1 MKHLSLF
8 NPSTTAHLAQPK
20 EFFDLDLA
28 SPAVQVMTDFRC
40 HKPSMVGVDESV
52 KVLLDRA
59 EIVKT
64 GDFWVMDSRA
74 EFVGIVAAEHLSSQH
89 VQLRRL
95 DLGLKLN
102 ELTLRDI
109 MLPRQSLQAL
119 ELAEVMGATI
129 GDLVATLRDSGQTY
143 LLVIDR
149 EQHQIRGVISA
160 KQIEERLHNSLEIRP
175 KLTFVDIFTAIR
187 AH

>member
-102 ELTLRDI
+102 ELTLRD
-109 MLPRQSLQAL
+109 
-119 ELAEVMGATI
+119 
-129 GDLVATLRDSGQTY
+129 SGQTY